1 MNKSLS
7 IKVIIADETIPMTAV
22 EPKDEEI
29 IRKVAKIINEK
40 YSLYKANYAV
50 KDKARILAMVA
61 LQIGVQMSTEIKNGQ
76 QRNIDQVLSTIDNA
90 LSELI

>member
-1 MNKSLS
+1 MNSKSLS
-7 IKVIIADETIPMTAV
+7 IKVIIADETIPMTIQ
-22 EPKDEEI
+22 PKEEET
-29 IRKVAKIINEK
+29 IRKIAKNINEK

-61 LQIGVQMSTEIKNGQ
+61 LQIGVQMSTEINNGHKEDL
-76 QRNIDQVLSTIDNA
+76 DQILSTIDNA

>member
-7 IKVIIADETIPMTAV
+7 IKVIIADETIPMTIQ
-22 EPKDEEI
+22 PKDEEI
-29 IRKVAKIINEK
+29 IRKVAKNINEK

-61 LQIGVQMSTEIKNGQ
+61 LQIGVQMSTEIKESQHENV
-76 QRNIDQVLSTIDNA
+76 DELLSTIDNA

>member
-7 IKVIIADETIPMTAV
+7 IKLIIADENIPMTIQP
-22 EPKDEEI
+22 EDEEI
-29 IRKVAKIINEK
+29 IRKIAKNINEK
-40 YSLYKANYAV
+40 YSLYKASYAV

-61 LQIGVQMSTEIKNGQ
+61 LQIGVQMSTEIKNNQ
-76 QRNIDQVLSTIDNA
+76 QDNVDQLLSTIDNA